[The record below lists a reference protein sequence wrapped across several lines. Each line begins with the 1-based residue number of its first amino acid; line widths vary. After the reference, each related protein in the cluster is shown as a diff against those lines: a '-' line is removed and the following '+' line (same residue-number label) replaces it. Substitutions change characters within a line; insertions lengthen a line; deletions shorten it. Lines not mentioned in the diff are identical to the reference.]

1 MQAFLVGGAVRDR
14 LLALPVTDRD
24 WVVVG
29 NTPEAMEEAGYK
41 RVGRDFP
48 VFLHPDTHEEYAL
61 ARTERKTA
69 PGYRGF
75 KIHAAPD
82 VTLEQDLLRRD
93 LTINAIAESTDGTLI
108 DPYGGVDDLD
118 NRILRHVSPAFAEDP
133 VRILRVA
140 RFAARYAHL
149 GFEIA
154 PETLDLMRSM
164 VVAGETDTLVAE
176 RVWGELSGAL
186 LGDSPQVF
194 FSVLRDIGA
203 LRSVL
208 PEIDALFAV
217 QQPAEHHQEGD
228 VGVHTLMV
236 VEQAAALAKKTYADD
251 AAGSDTA
258 NNKQSR
264 LAIVFASLCHDLGKV
279 LTAGQPN
286 FSHHGHEKVGVE
298 PVKAL
303 CQRLHVPND
312 CRDLAVMGC
321 RYHLHSHRA
330 LELKASTLVKTL
342 SSLDVIRRPERLQQ
356 FLLLC
361 EADARGRI
369 PATTSY
375 PQASRMQL
383 AAQAMQGVD
392 AGSVAAEQTD
402 RSKISDAIYQARV
415 SAVKKAINDQA

>member
-29 NTPEAMEEAGYK
+29 STAEAMDAAGYK

-75 KIHAAPD
+75 EIHAAPD
-82 VTLEQDLLRRD
+82 VTLEQDLMRRD

-108 DPYGGVDDLD
+108 DPYGGVADLD

-140 RFAARYAHL
+140 RFAARFANF
-149 GFEIA
+149 GFKIA
-154 PETLDLMRSM
+154 PETLDMMRSM
-164 VVAGETDTLVAE
+164 VVAGETDALVAE
-176 RVWGELSGAL
+176 RVWGELTGAL
-186 LGDSPQVF
+186 LSNSPQVF

-203 LRSVL
+203 LHSVL
-208 PEIDALFAV
+208 PEIDELFDVPQTATY
-217 QQPAEHHQEGD
+217 HQEGD
-228 VGVHTLMV
+228 VGIHTLMV
-236 VEQAAALAKKTYADD
+236 VEQAAALAKAAYPDD
-251 AAGSDTA
+251 GTQTGE
-258 NNKQSR
+258 NRQSR
-264 LAIVFASLCHDLGKV
+264 IAIVFASLCHDLGKA
-279 LTAGQPN
+279 LTRGQPN
-286 FSHHGHEKVGVE
+286 HSHHGHEKVGVE

-303 CQRLHVPND
+303 CKRLHVPND
-312 CRDLAVMGC
+312 CRDLAVVGC
-321 RYHLHSHRA
+321 RYHLHCHRA

-342 SSLDVIRRPERLQQ
+342 SSLDVMRKPERLQQ

-361 EADARGRI
+361 EADAMGRI
-369 PATTSY
+369 PAATAY
-375 PQASRMQL
+375 PQAQRMQL
-383 AAQAMQGVD
+383 AAQAMRGVD
-392 AGSVAAEQTD
+392 AGSIAAQQTD
-402 RSKISDAIYQARV
+402 RSKIPDAIYQAQV
-415 SAVKKAINDQA
+415 SAVKQAIKNHA